1 MIKISLLFITTFL
14 MSQSTFDNS
23 FITQYEYGKMLYNN
37 PRGISCNKCHA
48 NDAKGKIISTF
59 THRLNKKKYICSIET
74 DDITNISYE
83 KFLMALDPSIEKIKK
98 KFDKTQIC
106 AKLTYKNSMPTYFL
120 TQDELKSIY
129 FYISNRGKYEE

>member
-1 MIKISLLFITTFL
+1 
-14 MSQSTFDNS
+14 MSKSTFDNS

-48 NDAKGKIISTF
+48 KDAKGKIISTF
-59 THRLNKKKYICSIET
+59 THRRNKKKYICSIET
-74 DDITNISYE
+74 EDITNISYE
-83 KFLMALDPSIEKIKK
+83 KFLMALDPSIKKIKK
-98 KFDKTQIC
+98 KFDKTQVC

-129 FYISNRGKYEE
+129 FYISNKEKYDE